1 MGIFTPRASDYFL
14 KRSNLIIPF
23 ALQAFLLVSIPALLL
38 FDDLYISRNVLM
50 FLYLEC
56 VLISFLGR
64 AGNIFQIFLALV
76 FIFNLANPFFEILG
90 LYNYPVNNLMLL
102 GDGMTRPI
110 SDQVLNDTYI
120 AMCAFLVGSSVGW
133 VLSLLTLYSRDKPSF
148 HVIFNYG
155 SSFSLSGFIS
165 VIFYVTFFMVVVRS
179 VLLTYYA
186 SRYGY
191 VDVIHSHKTE
201 LNIPLIFELFELFYK
216 LVGSMFVFYRV
227 NQKDFIRRSL
237 IFIIPFW
244 ILFLAGSR
252 GEAIAVTLALV
263 LIYTHHYRYFK
274 ITKYIKYFL
283 ILFVFGVLMG
293 SYRFM
298 DNPELIL
305 LIPNIIELSL
315 FHFVGNASSLA
326 VLSYTIVLQDEFFNS
341 VPFLFGYIDS
351 LFSFAPN
358 YTVEGVMQKNYLA
371 QHLTYLL
378 NPEKLFRGSTVG
390 TAQVAEFYE
399 LVGGSIYLLGLVSA
413 LYLFV
418 SQFFLRIIFNNPIL
432 FYVGLTYFEF
442 FILSPRGSVFK
453 FINKE
458 SVVMLAIVVF
468 ISLIIKFYKTRR
480 HPS

>member
-1 MGIFTPRASDYFL
+1 V
-14 KRSNLIIPF
+14 
-23 ALQAFLLVSIPALLL
+23 LQTFLLALTPALFL
-38 FDDLYISRNVLM
+38 FDDLYISRNVLI

-56 VLISFLGR
+56 VLISFWGR
-64 AGNIFQIFLALV
+64 TGNIFQIFLALV
-76 FIFNLANPFFEILG
+76 FLFNLANPIFEALG
-90 LYNYPVNNLMLL
+90 LYNFPTNNLMLL
-102 GDGMTRPI
+102 GDGITTPI
-110 SDQVLNDTYI
+110 SDQVLNETYI
-120 AMCAFLVGSSVGW
+120 AMCAFLIGSSVGW
-133 VLSLLTLYSRDKPSF
+133 ILSLFTLYSHDNTPSR
-148 HVIFNYG
+148 VIFKCN

-165 VIFYVTFFMVVVRS
+165 VIFYITFFIVVARS

-186 SRYGY
+186 GIYGY

-263 LIYTHHYRYFK
+263 LIYTHHYRSFK
-274 ITKYIKYFL
+274 MSRYVKYFL
-283 ILFVFGVLMG
+283 ILFIIGVLMG

-298 DNPELIL
+298 NNPDFMLI
-305 LIPNIIELSL
+305 IFDIINLSL

-326 VLSYTIVLQDEFFNS
+326 VLSYTIVLKDEFFNS

-371 QHLTYLL
+371 QHITYLL
-378 NPEKLFRGSTVG
+378 NPEKLLRGSTIG

-399 LVGGSIYLLGLVSA
+399 LVGGSIYFLGLVSA

-432 FYVGLTYFEF
+432 FYVGLTYIEF

-458 SVVMLAIVVF
+458 SVTMLAIVIF
-468 ISLIIKFYKTRR
+468 FSLIIKFYKNR
-480 HPS
+480 HRPN